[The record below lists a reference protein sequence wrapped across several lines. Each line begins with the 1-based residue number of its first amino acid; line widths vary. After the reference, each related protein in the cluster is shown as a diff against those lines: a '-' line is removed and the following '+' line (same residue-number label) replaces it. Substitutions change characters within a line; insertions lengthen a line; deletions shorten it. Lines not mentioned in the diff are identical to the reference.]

1 MTFFFTIF
9 FSFCLITGVLVL
21 LPIYL
26 LERYIKYNDIA
37 AGLAAGLAIG
47 LWLIFIVFVLL
58 TIAANS
64 Q

>member
-1 MTFFFTIF
+1 MIFFFTIF

-37 AGLAAGLAIG
+37 AGLAIG
-47 LWLIFIVFVLL
+47 LWLIFIVSVLL